1 LCGCYL
7 LKHLPQTLRS
17 DPSVARL
24 QSLDLEVIN
33 GFFRVAV
40 NVTQN
45 CGLVERRFKLKGE
58 ARWPLISETIA
69 RLAVN

>member
-7 LKHLPQTLRS
+7 LKHLPRTLRS
-17 DPSVARL
+17 GASVDRL

-45 CGLVERRFKLKGE
+45 CGLVERRFKLKSE
-58 ARWPLISETIA
+58 ARWPGISETTT